1 MQRADAVFHR
11 VPLFLGGVNKWL
23 FDREKIEHEMAEWLM
38 GQADYGDVVVEL
50 DRARKVATAYVCGFG
65 DEPFDAAKR
74 ALGKCRATD
83 RRGKYMFCDVKPHDD
98 YGWAVARRADEAADR
113 LALEALAREAADREN
128 AAPANAADRAPPAKR
143 GRSPEPPASAAR
155 PRVDAPR
162 PLVAPAAAAARP
174 PAPPAAAAARPPVAP
189 AAAARP
195 PAPPAAAAAA
205 RPALPPA
212 AAAPAPAPAPPAA
225 PAPAPRPP
233 ATAPAARAP
242 AAPAPAPAPAPRR
255 RGFVDYDAI
264 WSRALASPGDKAGCA
279 YGRPLVHRCKDAC
292 ELQCDKERD
301 RRVWAYDLPA
311 PAGQSGAPKRYVA
324 ATVDELERALRRVAP
339 GDRHCYEVIDARRPC
354 WPYFDLEFYRG
365 GALNAGVD
373 GDALAA
379 RVVDAA
385 VAELEAAAA
394 REDPPAALRVE
405 AVVLASERPA
415 KFSRHVVLRVFRG
428 DGGPAPLAGSRAA
441 GVLAARVSA
450 ALGPAGVVEAEGRKP
465 TAFVDAGV
473 YTRARCFRLEG
484 CSKLGAAAGSA
495 LAVSGRAARG
505 APGPIPAAPGLRG
518 TLVAPLLLAAPR
530 CLGLDAPTAT
540 ALPPPATATARAPP
554 APPAPRAPAG
564 RVDAAAWERAW
575 RGATAT
581 PLLDVVSLDHPYITV
596 STRGA
601 GRPPPPLDAVFD
613 AALASLRSAA
623 GGEPRASRWAY
634 KAAAHPSERLLHVT
648 LAGAVVC
655 ASKGRPHKSQ
665 KAIVTADPVSG
676 ACWQRCWDA
685 ADCSTVAANAAGGA
699 VALAN
704 KRRLPDVPRA
714 DFKALLDYERDF
726 HAGVVARRDAPA
738 PPAPTCGHGNG
749 PDCAACA
756 AIQARGAGT

>member
-143 GRSPEPPASAAR
+143 
-155 PRVDAPR
+155 
-162 PLVAPAAAAARP
+162 
-174 PAPPAAAAARPPVAP
+174 
-189 AAAARP
+189 
-195 PAPPAAAAAA
+195 
-205 RPALPPA
+205 
-212 AAAPAPAPAPPAA
+212 
-225 PAPAPRPP
+225 
-233 ATAPAARAP
+233 
-242 AAPAPAPAPAPRR
+242 
-255 RGFVDYDAI
+255 
-264 WSRALASPGDKAGCA
+264 AGTL
-279 YGRPLVHRCKDAC
+279 R

-311 PAGQSGAPKRYVA
+311 PAGSPARRSATSRRRSTSSSARSA
-324 ATVDELERALRRVAP
+324 ASRPATATATRSST
-339 GDRHCYEVIDARRPC
+339 RRPC

-394 REDPPAALRVE
+394 REDPPAALRRGRP
-405 AVVLASERPA
+405 APERPPSSA
-415 KFSRHVVLRVFRG
+415 AAVLRVFRG
-428 DGGPAPLAGSRAA
+428 DGAPAPLAGSRAA

-465 TAFVDAGV
+465 TASVAPRRGRRRAAGV
-473 YTRARCFRLEG
+473 A
-484 CSKLGAAAGSA
+484 
-495 LAVSGRAARG
+495 
-505 APGPIPAAPGLRG
+505 
-518 TLVAPLLLAAPR
+518 
-530 CLGLDAPTAT
+530 LGLQ
-540 ALPPPATATARAPP
+540 
-554 APPAPRAPAG
+554 G
-564 RVDAAAWERAW
+564 
-575 RGATAT
+575 
-581 PLLDVVSLDHPYITV
+581 
-596 STRGA
+596 
-601 GRPPPPLDAVFD
+601 
-613 AALASLRSAA
+613 
-623 GGEPRASRWAY
+623 
-634 KAAAHPSERLLHVT
+634 AAHPSERLLHVT
-648 LAGAVVC
+648 LGGAVVC

-665 KAIVTADPVSG
+665 KAIVTADP
-676 ACWQRCWDA
+676 A
-685 ADCSTVAANAAGGA
+685 A
-699 VALAN
+699 
-704 KRRLPDVPRA
+704 
-714 DFKALLDYERDF
+714 LDYERDF

>member
-128 AAPANAADRAPPAKR
+128 AAPANAADRAPPAKQ
-143 GRSPEPPASAAR
+143 GRSPAASGASAASAAR
-155 PRVDAPR
+155 DAR
-162 PLVAPAAAAARP
+162 GGGGGGG
-174 PAPPAAAAARPPVAP
+174 
-189 AAAARP
+189 
-195 PAPPAAAAAA
+195 
-205 RPALPPA
+205 
-212 AAAPAPAPAPPAA
+212 
-225 PAPAPRPP
+225 
-233 ATAPAARAP
+233 ATA
-242 AAPAPAPAPAPRR
+242 
-255 RGFVDYDAI
+255 G
-264 WSRALASPGDKAGCA
+264 
-279 YGRPLVHRCKDAC
+279 
-292 ELQCDKERD
+292 
-301 RRVWAYDLPA
+301 
-311 PAGQSGAPKRYVA
+311 
-324 ATVDELERALRRVAP
+324 ALR
-339 GDRHCYEVIDARRPC
+339 GG
-354 WPYFDLEFYRG
+354 G
-365 GALNAGVD
+365 GATAAGVD

-394 REDPPAALRVE
+394 REDPPAALASGRRPRVG
-405 AVVLASERPA
+405 AAA
-415 KFSRHVVLRVFRG
+415 KFSRHVVARVFRG
-428 DGGPAPLAGSRAA
+428 DGAPAPLAGSRAA

-450 ALGPAGVVEAEGRKP
+450 ALGPRASSRPRAASPRRGR
-465 TAFVDAGV
+465 GV
-473 YTRARCFRLEG
+473 YTRAASASR
-484 CSKLGAAAGSA
+484 AAASSA
-495 LAVSGRAARG
+495 RRPARPSRCPAAR
-505 APGPIPAAPGLRG
+505 ARAGPIPAAPGLRC
-518 TLVAPLLLAAPR
+518 TLVARRSSRPRARPRRASGPAAP
-530 CLGLDAPTAT
+530 
-540 ALPPPATATARAPP
+540 PPPATAPARGAGAARAGG
-554 APPAPRAPAG
+554 PRRRRGLGAG
-564 RVDAAAWERAW
+564 LARRGGDAAR
-575 RGATAT
+575 R
-581 PLLDVVSLDHPYITV
+581 LLDHPYITV

-613 AALASLRSAA
+613 AALASLRGAA

-648 LAGAVVC
+648 LGGAVVC
-655 ASKGRPHKSQ
+655 ASKGRHHKSQ

-738 PPAPTCGHGNG
+738 PPAPTPG
-749 PDCAACA
+749 
-756 AIQARGAGT
+756 RGT